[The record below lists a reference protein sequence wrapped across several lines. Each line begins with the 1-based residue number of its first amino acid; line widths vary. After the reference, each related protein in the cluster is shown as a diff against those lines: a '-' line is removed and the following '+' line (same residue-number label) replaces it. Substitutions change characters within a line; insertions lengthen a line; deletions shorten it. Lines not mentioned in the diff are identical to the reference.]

1 MNVSGNMVT
10 FIKELKR
17 IPRGDVPD
25 FVSAAMPQ
33 FYEAIGCPNDVVLS
47 VQASMAHY
55 STPKKNVEA
64 EEYEAFELTITKKG
78 EFVSVEDIV
87 KDKSIIEAFKP
98 YKTSGKG
105 AYPFVPAEVIE
116 QLYLYL
122 KK

>member
-1 MNVSGNMVT
+1 
-10 FIKELKR
+10 
-17 IPRGDVPD
+17 
-25 FVSAAMPQ
+25 
-33 FYEAIGCPNDVVLS
+33 VVLS

-55 STPKKNVEA
+55 STPKKNVAA

-87 KDKSIIEAFKP
+87 KDNSIIEAFKP
-98 YKTSGKG
+98 HKTSSKG

>member
-1 MNVSGNMVT
+1 MVT
-10 FIKELKR
+10 FTKELKR

-25 FVSAAMPQ
+25 FVAAAMPQ
-33 FYEAIGCPNDVVLS
+33 FYEAIGCPNDVILS

-55 STPKKNVEA
+55 STPKNNVPV
-64 EEYEAFELTITKKG
+64 EEYEAFEVTLTKKG
-78 EFVSVEDIV
+78 AFVAVEDIV
-87 KDKSIIEAFKP
+87 KDHAIIEAFKP

-116 QLYLYL
+116 QLYLHL

>member
-1 MNVSGNMVT
+1 MVT
-10 FIKELKR
+10 FTKELKR

-25 FVSAAMPQ
+25 FVAAAMPQ
-33 FYEAIGCPNDVVLS
+33 FYEAIGCPNDVILS

-55 STPKKNVEA
+55 STPKKNVPV
-64 EEYEAFELTITKKG
+64 EEYEAFEVTLTKKG
-78 EFVSVEDIV
+78 AFVAVEDIV
-87 KDKSIIEAFKP
+87 KDHAIIEAFKP

>member
-1 MNVSGNMVT
+1 MVT

-25 FVSAAMPQ
+25 FVAAAMPQ

-98 YKTSGKG
+98 HKTSSKG